1 MPFGLQFDIFVFMI
15 RKQSIILFFL
25 FISLIVISQEIKT
38 IQLHPYGNETAQP
51 IIPLNGVLDLSF
63 DDLEADNKDYQYK
76 IEHMTYD
83 WKPSNLQVN
92 QYINGFD
99 QNYII
104 NITNSFNT
112 LQSYTHYNIQIP
124 NQNTIITK
132 SGNYII
138 SVLDDD
144 DNVLFS
150 RRCVFYE
157 NLTTVGVNVLRSRET
172 LNNNTEQTVQF
183 IINHQGLSINNPFQ
197 EIQVQLFQNNNWNTA
212 VTNIP
217 PLFVRPD
224 RLIYNYTQ
232 KTNFSGGNEFLNFDN
247 KYIRNTNVNIAKT
260 SREDLF
266 HNHLY
271 TDIDRTYKPYTYNPD
286 INGNFIIRTLDAE
299 DENTEADYAMMHFS
313 LEVDEP
319 YKNKDVYIYGAF
331 NNYELTDI
339 NKMTYNNSEN
349 IYEASILLK
358 QGFYNYMYITAN
370 KNKEVNLTEISGSF
384 FQTENEYTV
393 IVYYKPFGS
402 LFYRA
407 IGVGNGFFNQNR

>member
-1 MPFGLQFDIFVFMI
+1 MMY
-15 RKQSIILFFL
+15 KQLSILYFF
-25 FISLIVISQEIKT
+25 FISLPLISQEIKT
-38 IQLHPYGNETAQP
+38 VQLHPYGNEAAQP
-51 IIPLNGVLDLSF
+51 IVPLGSVLDLSF

-83 WKPSNLQVN
+83 WKPSNLQSN

-112 LQSYTHYNIQIP
+112 LQSYTHYNVQIP

-144 DNVLFS
+144 DNVLFT

-197 EIQVQLFQNNNWNTA
+197 EIQVQLFQNNNWNTT

-217 PLFVRPD
+217 PLFIRTD

-232 KTNFSGGNEFLNFDN
+232 KTNFLGGNEFLNFDN

-260 SREDLF
+260 TREDLF
-266 HNHLY
+266 HNYLY

-319 YKNKDVYIYGAF
+319 YRNKDVYVYGAF
-331 NNYELTDI
+331 NNYELTDS
-339 NKMTYNNSEN
+339 NKMTYNSSEN
-349 IYEASILLK
+349 TYEASILLK
-358 QGFYNYMYITAN
+358 QGFYNYMYVTAN

-393 IVYYKPFGS
+393 IVYYKPFGA